1 MLPLRLSVASLTTAA
16 LLLAA
21 ASATASAHPHGTRA
35 HDARTHDTQ
44 THGTQTH
51 TTVPEIS
58 GGGFETPVV
67 PSPSP
72 FTSHLGG
79 QAVGPWTVGGHSVDL
94 TSDRLWD
101 AAEGS
106 QSLDLNGSSSGSVSQ
121 EIPTHPLTSYVVSF
135 ELAGNPAW
143 APALKTGE
151 LRVDGVPVKTF
162 AFDITGRGFRNM
174 GWTRQTAVFT
184 SLLKN
189 SVTLTFAGTSPGVG
203 GPVIDDVRVRSCL
216 LVLCPPVS

>member
-1 MLPLRLSVASLTTAA
+1 MFPLRLSAASLSAAA

-21 ASATASAHPHGTRA
+21 ASTTASAHPH
-35 HDARTHDTQ
+35 DTQ
-44 THGTQTH
+44 SHDTQTH
-51 TTVPEIS
+51 TTVPDLA

-67 PSPSP
+67 PAPSP

-79 QAVGPWTVGGHSVDL
+79 TALGPWAVGGHSVDL

-106 QSLDLNGSSSGSVSQ
+106 QSLDLNGSTSGSVSQ
-121 EIPTHPLTSYVVSF
+121 EIPTHPLTSYIVSF

-162 AFDITGRGFRNM
+162 TFDVTGHGFRTM
-174 GWTRQTAVFT
+174 GYTRQTAVFT
-184 SLLKN
+184 SLLRN
-189 SVTLTFAGTSPGVG
+189 SVTLTFASTSPGPG
-203 GPVIDDVRVRSCL
+203 GPVIDDVQVRSCL
-216 LVLCPPVS
+216 LVLCPHVS

>member
-1 MLPLRLSVASLTTAA
+1 MFPLRLPAASLTAA
-16 LLLAA
+16 VLLLAA
-21 ASATASAHPHGTRA
+21 ASTTASAHPHGTQ
-35 HDARTHDTQ
+35 TQGTPTQGTQ
-44 THGTQTH
+44 THGAQTH
-51 TTVPEIS
+51 TIVPGLV

-67 PSPSP
+67 PAPSP
-72 FTSHLGG
+72 FTSYTGG
-79 QAVGPWTVGGHSVDL
+79 QAVGPWTSGGHSVDL

-106 QSLDLNGSSSGSVSQ
+106 QSLDLNGSAAGGVSQ
-121 EIPTHPLTSYVVSF
+121 EISTLPLTSYIVSF

-162 AFDITGRGFRNM
+162 SFDITGHGFRNM
-174 GWTRQTAVFT
+174 GYTRHTAVFT
-184 SLLKN
+184 SLLKT
-189 SVTLTFAGTSPGVG
+189 SVTLTFASTSPGVG
-203 GPVIDDVRVRSCL
+203 GPVIDDVQVRSCL

>member
-1 MLPLRLSVASLTTAA
+1 MLPLRLSVAALSAAA

-21 ASATASAHPHGTRA
+21 STTASAH
-35 HDARTHDTQ
+35 THDTN
-44 THGTQTH
+44 THDTNAHDTNAHDSKTH
-51 TTVPEIS
+51 TTVPGIA

-67 PSPSP
+67 PAPSL
-72 FTSHLGG
+72 FTTYLGG
-79 QAVGPWTVGGHSVDL
+79 QATGPWTVGGNSVDL

-106 QSLDLNGSSSGSVSQ
+106 QSLDLNGSTSGSVSQ
-121 EIPTHPLTSYVVSF
+121 EISTHPLTSYVVSF

-162 AFDITGRGFRNM
+162 AFDITGHGFRNM
-174 GWTRQTAVFT
+174 GYTRQTAVFT
-184 SLLKN
+184 NLLKS
-189 SVTLTFAGTSPGVG
+189 SVTLTFAGTSPGLG
-203 GPVIDDVRVRSCL
+203 GPVIDDVQVRSCL

>member
-1 MLPLRLSVASLTTAA
+1 MFPLRLSAVSLSAAA

-21 ASATASAHPHGTRA
+21 ASTTASAHPHDTR
-35 HDARTHDTQ
+35 RHDTR
-44 THGTQTH
+44 TH
-51 TTVPEIS
+51 TTVPALV

-67 PSPSP
+67 PASSP
-72 FTSHLGG
+72 FSSYVGG
-79 QAVGPWTVGGHSVDL
+79 QAVGPWSAGGHSVDL

-106 QSLDLNGSSSGSVSQ
+106 QSLDLNGSASGSVSQ
-121 EIPTHPLTSYVVSF
+121 EISTLPLTSYVVSF

-162 AFDITGRGFRNM
+162 AFDITGHGFRNM

-184 SLLKN
+184 SLLKT
-189 SVTLTFAGTSPGVG
+189 SVTLTFASTSPGVG

-216 LVLCPPVS
+216 LVLCPPVA

>member
-1 MLPLRLSVASLTTAA
+1 MFPLRLSAASLSAAA

-21 ASATASAHPHGTRA
+21 ASTTASAHPQG
-35 HDARTHDTQ
+35 TQ
-44 THGTQTH
+44 THSTQTPGTQTH
-51 TTVPEIS
+51 TTVPGIA

-67 PSPSP
+67 PAPSP
-72 FTSHLGG
+72 FTSYAGG
-79 QAVGPWTVGGHSVDL
+79 QAVGPWTSGGHSVDL

-106 QSLDLNGSSSGSVSQ
+106 QSLDLNGSASGSVSQ
-121 EIPTHPLTSYVVSF
+121 EISTLPLTSYIVSF

-162 AFDITGRGFRNM
+162 AFDITGHGFRNM
-174 GWTRQTAVFT
+174 GYTRQTAVFT
-184 SLLKN
+184 TLLKT
-189 SVTLTFAGTSPGVG
+189 SVTLTFASTSPGVG

>member
-1 MLPLRLSVASLTTAA
+1 MLPLRLSAASLSAAA

-21 ASATASAHPHGTRA
+21 ASTTAVAHPN
-35 HDARTHDTQ
+35 DARTHDTK
-44 THGTQTH
+44 TH
-51 TTVPEIS
+51 TTVPDIA

-67 PSPSP
+67 PAPSP
-72 FTSHLGG
+72 FTTYLGE
-79 QAVGPWTVGGHSVDL
+79 QAVGPWTAGGHSVDL

-106 QSLDLNGSSSGSVSQ
+106 QSLDLNGSMSGSVSQ
-121 EIPTHPLTSYVVSF
+121 EISTHPLTSYVVSF
-135 ELAGNPAW
+135 QLAGNPAW

-162 AFDITGRGFRNM
+162 AFDITGHGFRNM

-184 SLLKN
+184 NLLKN

-203 GPVIDDVRVRSCL
+203 GPVIDDVRVQSCL